1 MDKVLIV
8 AGKEFKDGLRNR
20 WTGAITLIFA
30 VLSLGLAYFGSAASG
45 TLGFTSLHS
54 TIISLASLAV
64 VLIPLIALM
73 LSYNAFVGEYE
84 QGTMLLLLTYP
95 LSRAQLLLGKFLGQG
110 AILAVSA
117 VLGFGAAAL
126 VIVGFSSAD
135 SLAVLGAFGGF
146 ILSAILLGWVFVAL
160 AYVISVA
167 VSEKS
172 KAAGLAL
179 LVWFLFVL
187 VFDLGLM
194 ALLVASEG
202 DLNRELLPLLLMLNP
217 TDVFRLI
224 NYLVID
230 AESYGGVLQLAQHSK
245 PSLSLLF
252 GVMLAWVA
260 APLALAWTL
269 FKRRAL

>member
-1 MDKVLIV
+1 MDKLYTV
-8 AGKEFKDGLRNR
+8 AAKEFKDGLRNR
-20 WTGAITLIFA
+20 WTGAITLIYA

-45 TLGFTSLHS
+45 TLGFASLHS

-117 VLGFGAAAL
+117 VLGFGVAAL
-126 VIVGFSSAD
+126 AIISFSDSDAAEVIRAF
-135 SLAVLGAFGGF
+135 GAF
-146 ILSAILLGWVFVAL
+146 IVSAVLLGWVFVAL
-160 AYVISVA
+160 AYVISVL

-202 DLNRELLPLLLMLNP
+202 HINSELLPLLLLFNP
-217 TDVFRLI
+217 TDIFRLI
-224 NYLVID
+224 NYMVID
-230 AESYGGVLQLAQHSK
+230 AESYGGVLQLAQQSRLA
-245 PSLSLLF
+245 LSQLF
-252 GVMLAWVA
+252 AVMLIWVVT
-260 APLALAWTL
+260 PLALAWVM
-269 FKRRAL
+269 FKRKVM